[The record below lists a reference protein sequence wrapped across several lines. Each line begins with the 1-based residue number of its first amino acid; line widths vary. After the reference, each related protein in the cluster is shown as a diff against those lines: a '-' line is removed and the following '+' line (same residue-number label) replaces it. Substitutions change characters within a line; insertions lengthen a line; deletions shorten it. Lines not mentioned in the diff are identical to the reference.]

1 MKQFSTWI
9 VCHHCFFF
17 RVGKKARKSLIQTSV
32 SVYCHTG
39 HSLKLSRSF
48 CHSCIGYLYQNN
60 RFQLKGK
67 SHLVNS
73 ERWFK
78 FRFNKIQV
86 QLPGDFVEPL
96 TYSFEIIHLNNL
108 SKPFKS
114 SLKTP
119 CKIFGNPLK
128 TLSKYFGNPLKIPIK
143 PFRSPLKTFTIHVAS
158 PYAHSFP

>member
-1 MKQFSTWI
+1 MNKWSNSQHGLFAI
-9 VCHHCFFF
+9 IAFF
-17 RVGKKARKSLIQTSV
+17 RVGKKERKSLIQTSV

-86 QLPGDFVEPL
+86 QLPGDFVDPL

-119 CKIFGNPLK
+119 VKSLEILWKLLANILEILWRFLSNPLEALWK
-128 TLSKYFGNPLKIPIK
+128 HLQ
-143 PFRSPLKTFTIHVAS
+143 
-158 PYAHSFP
+158 